1 MRHMVRALAALA
13 VAIFALAALA
23 QSKTIE
29 QRGFEYRIGAGDALK
44 ISVFQNPNLGLET
57 RVAEDGSITYP
68 LIGKVYLA
76 GMTVAAAEQVIASAL
91 EKGRYIQQPQVNILP
106 VTIRSSQ
113 VSVLGQ
119 VGRPGRFPLET
130 FNTRVSEMIAI
141 AGGIA
146 VGAADVAI
154 LTGERDGR
162 PYRKEIDI
170 PSLFLEKNK
179 LDNDV
184 VVHGGD
190 VIYVHRAPM
199 YYVYGEVNRP
209 GSYRVERDM
218 TVRQA
223 LVQGGGPTQ
232 RGTERSLRLYRRGA
246 DGKLEVR
253 APSLDDMV
261 QPDDVLKIGESIF

>member
-1 MRHMVRALAALA
+1 MGFIARALVALA
-13 VAIFALAALA
+13 VAAFALGAFA
-23 QSKTIE
+23 QQKTIE
-29 QRGFEYRIGAGDALK
+29 GKTLEYRIGAGDGLK

-68 LIGKVYLA
+68 LIGKVFLA
-76 GMTVAAAEQVIASAL
+76 GLTVAAAEQVIASAL

-106 VTIRSSQ
+106 VAIRSSQ

-130 FNTRVSEMIAI
+130 FNTHVSEMIAI
-141 AGGIA
+141 AGGIT

-154 LTGERDGR
+154 LTGERDGKA
-162 PYRKEIDI
+162 YRKEIDI
-170 PSLFLEKNK
+170 PSLFLDKNK
-179 LDNDV
+179 LENDV
-184 VVHGGD
+184 IVMGGD

-199 YYVYGEVNRP
+199 FYIYGEVNRA

-232 RGTERSLRLYRRGA
+232 RGTERSLRLFRRGT
-246 DGKLEVR
+246 DGKL
-253 APSLDDMV
+253 AQTQPSLDDAV
-261 QPDDVLKIGESIF
+261 QPDDVLKVGESVF

>member
-1 MRHMVRALAALA
+1 MQHMLRALGALLFAAY
-13 VAIFALAALA
+13 ALGAAA
-23 QSKTIE
+23 QPKQIE
-29 QRGFEYRIGAGDALK
+29 HRGFEYRIGAGDSLR

-68 LIGKVYLA
+68 LIGKVFLA
-76 GMTVAAAEQVIASAL
+76 GMTVAAAEQVIAAAL
-91 EKGRYIQQPQVNILP
+91 EKGRYIQSPQVNILP
-106 VTIRSSQ
+106 LAIRSSQ

-119 VGRPGRFPLET
+119 VGKPGRYPLET

-141 AGGIA
+141 AGGISA
-146 VGAADVAI
+146 MAADVAI

-184 VVHGGD
+184 IVHGGD

-199 YYVYGEVNRP
+199 YYIYGEVNRA

-246 DGKLEVR
+246 NGKLEVT

-261 QPDDVLKIGESIF
+261 QPDDVLKVGESIF

>member
-1 MRHMVRALAALA
+1 MKYTMRALGALA
-13 VAIFALAALA
+13 VAIFTLAALA
-23 QSKTIE
+23 QPKTIE
-29 QRGFEYRIGAGDALK
+29 HRGYEYKIGAGDSLRV
-44 ISVFQNPNLGLET
+44 SVFQNPNLGLET

-68 LIGKVYLA
+68 LIGKVFLA
-76 GMTVAAAEQVIASAL
+76 GMTVAAAEQVIAAAL
-91 EKGRYIQQPQVNILP
+91 EKGRYIQSPQVNILP
-106 VTIRSSQ
+106 LAIRSSQ

-141 AGGIA
+141 AGGITA
-146 VGAADVAI
+146 GAADVAI
-154 LTGERDGR
+154 LTGERDGK
-162 PYRKEIDI
+162 PYRREIDI
-170 PSLFLEKNK
+170 PSLFLENK

-184 VVHGGD
+184 IVHGGD

-218 TVRQA
+218 TVPQA

-232 RGTERSLRLYRRGA
+232 RGTERSVRLYRRNA
-246 DGKLEVR
+246 EGKLEVIEPR
-253 APSLDDMV
+253 LDAPV
-261 QPDDVLKIGESIF
+261 QADDVLKVGESIF

>member
-1 MRHMVRALAALA
+1 MHYIVRALAALLVALYALGA
-13 VAIFALAALA
+13 VAQI
-23 QSKTIE
+23 KTIE
-29 QRGFEYRIGAGDALK
+29 HRGFEYRLGAGDGIR

-68 LIGKVYLA
+68 LIGKVFLA
-76 GMTVAAAEQVIASAL
+76 GMTVAAAEQVIAAAL

-106 VTIRSSQ
+106 LAIRSSQ

-119 VGRPGRFPLET
+119 VGRPGRYPLET

-141 AGGIA
+141 AGGISVA
-146 VGAADVAI
+146 AADVAI
-154 LTGERDGR
+154 LTGERDGKA
-162 PYRKEIDI
+162 YRKEIDI
-170 PSLFLEKNK
+170 PSLFLENK

-184 VVHGGD
+184 MVHGGD

-209 GSYRVERDM
+209 GSYRVEREM

-232 RGTERSLRLYRRGA
+232 RGTERGVRLYRRGA
-246 DGKLEVR
+246 EGKLEITQPV
-253 APSLDDMV
+253 LDQLV
-261 QPDDVLKIGESIF
+261 QPDDVLKVGESIF

>member
-1 MRHMVRALAALA
+1 MQYMMRAIGALAI
-13 VAIFALAALA
+13 AIFALAAAA
-23 QSKTIE
+23 QPKTIE
-29 QRGFEYRIGAGDALK
+29 HRGYEYKIGAGDSLRV
-44 ISVFQNPNLGLET
+44 SVFQNPNLGLET

-68 LIGKVYLA
+68 LIGKVFLS
-76 GMTVAAAEQVIASAL
+76 GMTVAAAEQVIAAAL
-91 EKGRYIQQPQVNILP
+91 EKGRYIQSPQVNILP
-106 VTIRSSQ
+106 LAIRSSQ

-141 AGGIA
+141 AGGITA
-146 VGAADVAI
+146 GAADVAI

-170 PSLFLEKNK
+170 PSLFLENK

-184 VVHGGD
+184 MVHGGD

-209 GSYRVERDM
+209 GSYRVEREM

-232 RGTERSLRLYRRGA
+232 RGTERSIRLYRRGT
-246 DGKLEVR
+246 DGKLEITQ
-253 APSLDDMV
+253 PTLDAAV
-261 QPDDVLKIGESIF
+261 QPDDVLKVGESIF